1 MCGVF
6 GCDDARSASRTM
18 GGGLQSEASDQRKAG
33 PARDRAAAVQSRE
46 QIQKLFFVST
56 PTLSGIQRGSSS
68 ISKDAQ
74 PTGQSTTWTVGAVI
88 NDGSDRGSVG

>member
-1 MCGVF
+1 
-6 GCDDARSASRTM
+6 M
-18 GGGLQSEASDQRKAG
+18 GGGLQSEASDQGKAGPG

-56 PTLSGIQRGSSS
+56 PTSSGIQRGSSS